1 MALNNRGQSRSRHS
15 VERDEEYMNGR
26 RRTTSDSDDNYTREG
41 RRIADHDVAALESG
55 RRTAPSRDAQLRREE
70 LRYRSERVEADFA
83 DDDPNYDDDYEADY
97 DDEYDADRN
106 ESYDDRYYDARSDQ
120 KNPRVSRGDNDARR
134 GNGVRG
140 DNDARRGN
148 DVRGGNNTR
157 GGSGSRTPRKKH
169 RGLKALIILV
179 LLVVIGY
186 FGWGMLRKYMG
197 AKYWTVAVFGV
208 DSRDGNLAKGAQSDV
223 IMVASIN
230 RRTGDVQLTS
240 VYRDTYCKVSDDKY
254 HKINE
259 AYFLG
264 GHEQAIQALERN
276 FDLQI
281 DDYVTFNWAA
291 VAKGINVLGGVDLD
305 ISDSEFKYINAF
317 ITETVNSTGLGSV
330 QLQPAGTNNLDGG
343 QAVAYGRLRLI
354 DTDFNR
360 TARQR
365 KILSLAF
372 EKAKA
377 ASKKTLLGVVAEVM
391 PEISTSLSA
400 QDITELAL
408 SAKQYNIANTQGFPF
423 ARTTAKVGKMDVV
436 VAGTIASN
444 TVELHQYLYGE
455 DAADYTPSQTVLEIS
470 AHVAEKTGVTK
481 PLDNAPDVK
490 IGGQGTATAAAA
502 AETPAAT
509 KAQAAETKAPET
521 AASVA
526 ETTES
531 VSETE
536 TTAEETTETT
546 KEAESETE
554 KETTATKEETKTNT
568 SDEGPG
574 SEIFGGNTNGPTG
587 NKSSIT
593 EETKKLPDA
602 PSPETTATDAEP
614 IGPGVESLT

>member
-208 DSRDGNLAKGAQSDV
+208 DSRDGNLEKGAQSDV

-330 QLQPAGTNNLDGG
+330 QLQHAGTNHLDGV
-343 QAVAYGRLRLI
+343 QAVAYGRLRLM

-455 DAADYTPSQTVLEIS
+455 DAADYTPS
-470 AHVAEKTGVTK
+470 GVTK

-509 KAQAAETKAPET
+509 KAQSAETKAPET
-521 AASVA
+521 AASAA
-526 ETTES
+526 ETTETIT
-531 VSETE
+531 EAE
-536 TTAEETTETT
+536 TTAEESTESMVES
-546 KEAESETE
+546 EAETE
-554 KETTATKEETKTNT
+554 KETTASTNEESKPNI

-574 SEIFGGNTNGPTG
+574 AHETAAPSESKN
-587 NKSSIT
+587 
-593 EETKKLPDA
+593 LPEA